1 MTAHMATAQIGNG
14 TAPTTVLGL
23 GCWPF
28 GGGWGAQEDE
38 DSRGA
43 IRAALD
49 AGINH
54 FDTAQGYGSG
64 RSERLVGEVLAP
76 VRNRVFIATKTGAN
90 DKPGAME
97 AAVNVSLE
105 RLKTNAI
112 DLYYIHW
119 PRKGVDLRVVM
130 EGLERARAAGKIRAI
145 GVSNFSVQ
153 QMKEAQQVGR
163 IDVHQLCYNLFW
175 RFPERELIPFC
186 RQHSI
191 AVVTYSSIAEGMLT
205 GKFGPER
212 PAFPAGDHRAG
223 TVYFD
228 PAVYPHCCAG
238 VERLKAIAQ
247 EAGRELVHLA
257 IRWVMSRPGVTTVLV
272 GARRADQ
279 VRRNA
284 AAVEGEIPTSVF
296 ERMTAVSDDVIKHV
310 PDTGNIFRYY
320 P

>member
-1 MTAHMATAQIGNG
+1 MSMPTAQIGEG
-14 TAPTTVLGL
+14 ATLTTALGL

-28 GGGWGAQEDE
+28 GGGWGTQEDE

-54 FDTAQGYGSG
+54 FDSAQAYGSG

-76 VRNRVFIATKTGAN
+76 VRAKVFIATKTGAN
-90 DKPGAME
+90 ANPGAME

-105 RLKTNAI
+105 RLKTDAI
-112 DLYYIHW
+112 DLFYIHW

-130 EGLERARAAGKIRAI
+130 EGLERARAAGRIRAI
-145 GVSNFSVQ
+145 GVSNFSVE
-153 QMKEAQQVGR
+153 QMETVQQVGR
-163 IDVHQLCYNLFW
+163 IDAHQLCYNLFW
-175 RFPERELIPFC
+175 RFPERELLPFC
-186 RQHSI
+186 RQHKI

-223 TVYFD
+223 TAYFD
-228 PAVYPHCCAG
+228 PAVYPHCHAG
-238 VERLKAIAQ
+238 VEKLKAIAQ

-279 VRRNA
+279 VQRNVG
-284 AAVEGEIPTSVF
+284 AVAGDIPASVF
-296 ERMTAVSDDVIKHV
+296 ERMTAVSDEVMKHV